1 MTTERLSRD
10 EFVAT
15 LDLSQLRGEEDGDA
29 TMKPTMAPRLRSPAR
44 LGLRRRL
51 SRAFG
56 GGGQGS
62 QLQLL
67 GPLAEGGMGVIYLA
81 EQRSL
86 KREVAVK
93 TLKDE
98 FLDEDFK
105 HRLLRE
111 ARITGVVEHPN
122 IVPLYAL
129 EHDERDAPLL
139 VMKRIEG
146 ESWRRFIRGE
156 VDPPGLSR
164 GDDRLAWHLSVLLEV
179 CDAVHYAHNRGIL
192 HLDLK
197 PDNVMIGGFRDV
209 YLVDWGVACSF
220 RDDHRGWL
228 PMADEVTEVLGTPAY
243 MPPEMVDP
251 SSSELGIH
259 SDVYLLG
266 GLLYEILAKKPPHE
280 GASIKD
286 LLFAAYRA
294 RIGEIPSDAP
304 PELTAIVRRAM
315 APEPTKR
322 FGSAEAFR
330 RAIADYL
337 QHRSSAE
344 LAERS
349 EKELEVIRD
358 ALARSDRAG
367 PEAGPTPRLLR
378 QFSECRFG
386 FAQALREWPE
396 NERAGQGLIE
406 ATLLMAGYHIDNGEA
421 ASAESLLNELS
432 EVPAPSRERVAML
445 RQGIELLRQDAARLS
460 RMQEEQDDISTRRAR
475 AFYILIAAGAFNI
488 PLLGGWLL
496 GLLGFYSYESWH
508 SLAFTSLLSGILAGV
523 ALVMR
528 KHLMPNRAS
537 RRMVV
542 AICVISVLMV
552 LRRGLALAMGHEEL
566 RDMATDVFLFGSGC
580 AVLATVTDRRLLIP
594 GVAFILSAPFIVWL
608 PEHTLF
614 IVACATMGGVGSTAW
629 MWLAS
634 DRRMRLRMQRER
646 ALKSRISLTP
656 PV

>member
-1 MTTERLSRD
+1 MSTTERLSRD

-29 TMKPTMAPRLRSPAR
+29 TMKPTMAPRLRAPAR
-44 LGLRRRL
+44 LGLRQRL
-51 SRAFG
+51 SRALG
-56 GGGQGS
+56 VS
-62 QLQLL
+62 QPAPLELL
-67 GPLAEGGMGVIYLA
+67 GPLAEGGMGVIYRA
-81 EQRSL
+81 EQRPL

-111 ARITGVVEHPN
+111 AHITGLVEHPN

-129 EHDERDAPLL
+129 EHDERGAPLL

-146 ESWRRFIRGE
+146 ESWRKFIRGE
-156 VDPPGLSR
+156 ADPPGLTE

-179 CDAVHYAHNRGIL
+179 CDAVHYAHSRGIL

-220 RDDHRGWL
+220 REEHRGWL

-251 SSSELGIH
+251 SRYDLGIH

-266 GLLYEILAKKPPHE
+266 GLLFEILAKRPPHE

-294 RIGEIPSDAP
+294 NIGEIPADAP

-322 FGSAEAFR
+322 YGSAEAFR
-330 RAIADYL
+330 RAISDFL

-344 LAERS
+344 LADRS
-349 EKELEVIRD
+349 QRELEAIRQR
-358 ALARSDRAG
+358 LACPDRTG
-367 PEAGPTPRLLR
+367 EAASHLLR

-386 FAQALREWPE
+386 FAQALREWPA
-396 NERAGQGLIE
+396 NERAKEGFIE

-421 ASAESLLNELS
+421 ASAESLLDELAD
-432 EVPAPSRERVAML
+432 VPEASIERVTLL
-445 RQGIELLRQDAARLS
+445 RQGIELLRQEAARLS
-460 RMQEEQDDISTRRAR
+460 RMQEEQDDISTRRIR
-475 AFYILIAAGAFNI
+475 AFYILIAAGAFNV
-488 PLLGGWLL
+488 PLLGGWIL
-496 GLLGFYSYESWH
+496 GLQGLYHYEAWH
-508 SLAFTSLLSGILAGV
+508 SLAFTSLLSGMLAGG

-542 AICVISVLMV
+542 AICVISLLMF
-552 LRRGLALAMGHEEL
+552 LRRGLALAMGQEGL
-566 RDMATDVFLFGSGC
+566 RDMATDVFLFGSGL
-580 AVLATVTDRRLLIP
+580 AVLATVTDRRLLLPAI
-594 GVAFILSAPFIVWL
+594 AFVLAAPFIVWL
-608 PEHTLF
+608 PAHTLL
-614 IVACATMGGVGSTAW
+614 IVAAATMGGVGSTAW
-629 MWLAS
+629 MWIAS
-634 DRRMRLRMQRER
+634 DRKMRLEKQRER
-646 ALKSRISLTP
+646 ALRSRISLP
-656 PV
+656 PPP

>member
-1 MTTERLSRD
+1 MTTERMSRD

-15 LDLSQLRGEEDGDA
+15 LDLSQLRGEEGDA

-51 SRAFG
+51 TRALSG
-56 GGGQGS
+56 VAPAS
-62 QLQLL
+62 QLKML

-86 KREVAVK
+86 KRDVAVK

-98 FLDEDFK
+98 FLDDDFK

-111 ARITGVVEHPN
+111 ARITGLVEHPN

-156 VDPPGLSR
+156 ADPPGLVP

-220 RDDHRGWL
+220 REEHRGWL
-228 PMADEVTEVLGTPAY
+228 PLADEVTEVLGTPAY

-251 SSSELGIH
+251 SSSELGVH

-266 GLLYEILAKKPPHE
+266 GLLFEILAKKPPHE

-294 RIGEIPSDAP
+294 RIAELPADAP
-304 PELTAIVRRAM
+304 PELIAIVHRAM

-322 FGSAEAFR
+322 FSSAEAFR

-337 QHRSSAE
+337 QHRSSAD

-349 EKELEVIRD
+349 HAELQEIRA
-358 ALARSDRAG
+358 ALARPDG
-367 PEAGPTPRLLR
+367 DPGGHTPRLLR

-386 FAQALREWPE
+386 FAQALREWPA
-396 NERAGQGLIE
+396 NARARDGLIE
-406 ATLLMAGYHIDNGEA
+406 ATLLMSGYHIDNGEA
-421 ASAESLLNELS
+421 ASAESLLNELTD
-432 EVPAPSRERVAML
+432 VTPLAQERVAML
-445 RQGIELLRQDAARLS
+445 RQGIDLLRQDAARLS
-460 RMQEEQDDISTRRAR
+460 RMQQEQDDTSTRRAR
-475 AFYILIAAGAFNI
+475 AIYILIAAGAFNV

-496 GLLGFYSYESWH
+496 GLLGYFKYESWH
-508 SLAFTSLLSGILAGV
+508 SLAFTTLLSGMLAGV
-523 ALVMR
+523 ALIMR

-542 AICVISVLMV
+542 AICVISVLLV

-580 AVLATVTDRRLLIP
+580 AVLATVTDRRLLVP
-594 GVAFILSAPFIVWL
+594 GAAFILAAPFIVWL
-608 PEHTLF
+608 PEHTLL
-614 IVACATMGGVGSTAW
+614 ILACATMGGVGSTAGL
-629 MWLAS
+629 WLAA
-634 DRRMRLRMQRER
+634 DRRMRLRQQRER
-646 ALKSRISLTP
+646 ALKSRISLSP
-656 PV
+656 PA